1 MVAFVGAQVPGIIY
15 QPKPSRYYVHVANGL
30 STLPLTVHCQ
40 SKDDDL
46 GIHHL
51 PNRGDD
57 FQWNFK
63 DDDLGLHTLPPTA
76 DFSWSFE
83 ANFFHTTLFWCR
95 LQKGGGGG
103 GVEAAFKVFWHDA
116 RLFEKCGW
124 KNCVWIAKDDGIYI
138 KNFAKG
144 IDELSYTWEG

>member
-1 MVAFVGAQVPGIIY
+1 M
-15 QPKPSRYYVHVANGL
+15 S
-30 STLPLTVHCQ
+30 VHCRSQ
-40 SKDDDL
+40 
-46 GIHHL
+46 
-51 PNRGDD
+51 
-57 FQWNFK
+57 

-144 IDELSYTWEG
+144 IDELSYTWEVGTMVQEETWKCLSSLEYFDDHDHDNNNHVKLDLSASASASWTRPRPNATQ

>member
-1 MVAFVGAQVPGIIY
+1 MIKNVVVLLLGMVAFVGAQVPGIIY

-63 DDDLGLHTLPPTA
+63 V
-76 DFSWSFE
+76 
-83 ANFFHTTLFWCR
+83 NFWGTTLFWCR
-95 LQKGGGGG
+95 LERPDAY
-103 GVEAAFKVFWHDA
+103 VTFETFWP
-116 RLFEKCGW
+116 ES
-124 KNCVWIAKDDGIYI
+124 KNTWLRDRCRNGTQGTCLWIAKDDGIYLF
-138 KNFAKG
+138 NFPANN
-144 IDELSYTWEG
+144 DELIHKWIF